1 MSCANIFSQSD
12 DAVVAGG
19 ADLIGR
25 PRPGSPTWMVA
36 TRTARGCP
44 KNFFDH
50 FDRLDRVARK
60 FVANGLSRMINSD
73 AWRTDMR

>member
-1 MSCANIFSQSD
+1 MKQRRQRT
-12 DAVVAGG
+12 VA
-19 ADLIGR
+19 A
-25 PRPGSPTWMVA
+25 
-36 TRTARGCP
+36 RTRGCP
-44 KNFFDH
+44 KNFLDH